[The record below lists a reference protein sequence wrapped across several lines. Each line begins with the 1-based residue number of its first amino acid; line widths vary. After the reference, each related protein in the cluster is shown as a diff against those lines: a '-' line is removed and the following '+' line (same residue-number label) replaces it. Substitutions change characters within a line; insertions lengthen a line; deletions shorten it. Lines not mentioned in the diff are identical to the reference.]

1 MPNYTRFICQTC
13 DGAFLKQKRKGTTN
27 VECKKCGN
35 KRRVTDWKAANRDLV
50 NAKERDRIA
59 REKAR
64 GNPRIDNWQKNNP
77 EKVAAKAARWRAAN
91 PERNKEI
98 DAAFRDRHRDR
109 LRIQWGVRRHK
120 KKLLWSSGEDV
131 AVFYESAKR
140 LSECFG
146 VPFEVDHILPL
157 KGRKVSGLHVV
168 ENLQVIT
175 MVANRRKQNKVF
187 A

>member
-1 MPNYTRFICQTC
+1 MRLRGSTTECGKCAGNRNVREW
-13 DGAFLKQKRKGTTN
+13 KQRNRERARELNRLSAARPGVKER
-27 VECKKCGN
+27 
-35 KRRVTDWKAANRDLV
+35 KAAYNREYQSQNLD
-50 NAKERDRIA
+50 
-59 REKAR
+59 
-64 GNPRIDNWQKNNP
+64 
-77 EKVAAKAARWRAAN
+77 KVAAKAARWRAAN